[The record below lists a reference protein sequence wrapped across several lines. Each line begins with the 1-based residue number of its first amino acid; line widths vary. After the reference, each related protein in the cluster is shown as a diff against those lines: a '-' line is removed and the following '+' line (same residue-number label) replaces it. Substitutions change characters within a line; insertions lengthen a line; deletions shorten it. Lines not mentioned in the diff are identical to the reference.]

1 LTLRRAIT
9 RVTRLFTHTPLAYLV
24 YRYRYLALF
33 TVFGFLSVLV
43 EVVLARWM
51 LPPEWPF
58 FARAVPAFL
67 VGLALSFLLNATFNF
82 RVPRRYL
89 VNTFARFTAVA
100 VASFCVNLAAMN
112 LFQRWWGWP
121 YALSRFVC
129 AATLFLL
136 AYSVHRRLTFQQARN
151 FGIAVYAS
159 SSERVH
165 RIFHK
170 VGRSCDHIH
179 IDLVDDT
186 LVPRAGA
193 VDLSQIS
200 RARRLWPGVPF
211 ALHLM
216 SKRPSCWLSPTES
229 AIDWYLFHL
238 SAEEDLL
245 PLVGW
250 CHLRG
255 KKAGVVWHQNDPI
268 ESLYHYLPHVD
279 FVMTL
284 GIAEPGRSG
293 QPLSPIAL
301 EVTDMLDRLR
311 SRYGF
316 ELMFDG
322 SVNAS
327 TADRIRAKYL
337 VAASAVLRSSKPAET
352 IYSIKSGGRHGRLAA

>member
-1 LTLRRAIT
+1 MTLRRAIT
-9 RVTRLFTHTPLAYLV
+9 RGTRLFTHTPLAFLV

-33 TVFGFLSVLV
+33 TLFGFLSVFT
-43 EVVLARWM
+43 EVAIAQWAMPTTWPFLARTT
-51 LPPEWPF
+51 
-58 FARAVPAFL
+58 PAFL
-67 VGLALSFLLNATFNF
+67 TGLGLSFVLNATLNF
-82 RVPRRYL
+82 RVPRQYL
-89 VNTFARFTAVA
+89 VGTFVRFSAVS

-112 LFQRWWGWP
+112 LFQQWWGWP
-121 YALSRFVC
+121 YAPSRFVC

-136 AYSVHRRLTFQQARN
+136 AYTIHRHLTFERARN

-170 VGRSCDHIH
+170 VGRSCDHVH
-179 IDLVDDT
+179 IDLIDDT
-186 LVPRAGA
+186 LGPRADT
-193 VDLSQIS
+193 VDLRQIS

-216 SKRPSCWLSPTES
+216 SKTPSRWLPQTEA

-238 SAEEDLL
+238 NIEEDLL
-245 PLVGW
+245 ALLAW

-255 KKAGVVWHQNDPI
+255 KKAGVVWHQNDTL
-268 ESLYHYLPHVD
+268 ESLYPYLPHVD

-293 QPLSPIAL
+293 QPLNPLAL
-301 EVTDMLDRLR
+301 DVTDMLDRLR
-311 SRYGF
+311 TRYNF

-322 SVNAS
+322 SVNAA
-327 TADRIRAKYL
+327 TAERIRARYL
-337 VAASAVLRSSKPAET
+337 VAASAVLHASRPAEA
-352 IYSIKSGGRHGRLAA
+352 IFSIKAGARHARLAA